1 MLPWGRRPTRAVS
14 AGLVMSVKIIMTN
27 LGSTTVA
34 VAQAIRALDQT
45 VRIPIET
52 YARPA
57 QKSTVKKSG
66 SRRQNRRRIRHVPV
80 RQEDSTATGWADTKV
95 W

>member
-1 MLPWGRRPTRAVS
+1 MLPWGRRPARAVS
-14 AGLVMSVKIIMTN
+14 VGLVMSVKIIMTN
-27 LGSTTVA
+27 LGNTTVA

-52 YARPA
+52 YACPA
-57 QKSTVKKSG
+57 QKSTVKKSR
-66 SRRQNRRRIRHVPV
+66 SRRQNRRRIRHVFV
-80 RQEDSTATGWADTKV
+80 RQEDSAATGWADTKV